1 MAVEQGRVSP
11 VAQQQ
16 GAHLHSVFRCRLV
29 KWGELPQIHGVH
41 TRPMLGKKEERK
53 GGGGGFINVR
63 KKSSVFIV
71 E

>member
-1 MAVEQGRVSP
+1 
-11 VAQQQ
+11 
-16 GAHLHSVFRCRLV
+16 
-29 KWGELPQIHGVH
+29 
-41 TRPMLGKKEERK
+41 MLGKKEERK